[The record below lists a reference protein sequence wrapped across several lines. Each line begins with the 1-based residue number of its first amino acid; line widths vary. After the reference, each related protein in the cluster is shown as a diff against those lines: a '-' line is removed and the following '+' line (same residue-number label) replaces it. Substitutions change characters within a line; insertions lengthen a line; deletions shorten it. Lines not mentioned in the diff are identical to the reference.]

1 MLILIPLFLL
11 VFIFAISYLAPMSG
25 RIARK
30 NNHPQAKVIRLCGW
44 TAILSSSISAWVLA
58 LMWAHND
65 SPEAGENFQ
74 SRIAELKKAQ
84 KAQYVSFGYVEI
96 ICPKTTK

>member
-11 VFIFAISYLAPMSG
+11 AFIFAISYLAPMPG

-74 SRIAELKKAQ
+74 SRIAEIKKA
-84 KAQYVSFGYVEI
+84 KKLSMLSMGMW
-96 ICPKTTK
+96 K